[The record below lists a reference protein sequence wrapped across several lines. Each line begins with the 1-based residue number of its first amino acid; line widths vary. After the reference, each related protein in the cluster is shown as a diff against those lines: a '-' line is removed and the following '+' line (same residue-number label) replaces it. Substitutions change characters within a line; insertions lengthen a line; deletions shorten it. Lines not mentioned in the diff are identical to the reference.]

1 MDNTSSVPSYQMLSP
16 CQNVP
21 TLRMLFWEL
30 TNACNMQCVHCR
42 AEPSQS
48 RSSVELSTSEAISLL
63 EEIVSFAKPVVVLSG
78 GEPLIRPD
86 WGEIASYGAS
96 LGLRMLLAT
105 NGSLVTREIAEQMAS
120 CGIQRISVS
129 IDGADEESHDGFR
142 GVRGAFEAAWRGIE
156 NARAAGIPYQINTTV
171 TKRNIGQLPQI
182 LQLAVERGAAA
193 LHLFLLVPTGCGKE
207 IAQEEMI
214 EPSEYEQVLEWL
226 FEQSRSVA
234 IDLRATCAPHY
245 YRVVLQRSGSK
256 PSTENHSGQRASSRP
271 QKGCL
276 AGSAVCFVSHAGD
289 VFPCGYLPVAA
300 GNVRREPLAKIWQ
313 QSDVFRLLRD
323 ENNLQGKCG
332 YCEYRRV
339 CMGCRARAYA
349 VTGNYLSAEPYCIYE
364 PRRVSKKNGE
374 G

>member
-1 MDNTSSVPSYQMLSP
+1 
-16 CQNVP
+16 
-21 TLRMLFWEL
+21 
-30 TNACNMQCVHCR
+30 MQCVHCR

-48 RSSVELSTSEAISLL
+48 RSSVELSTSEAKLLL
-63 EEIVSFAKPVVVLSG
+63 EEIVSFAKPAVVLSG

-86 WGEIASYGAS
+86 WEEIASYGAS

-256 PSTENHSGQRASSRP
+256 PSTENHSGQPASSRP
-271 QKGCL
+271 QKGCS

-349 VTGNYLSAEPYCIYE
+349 VTGSYLSAEPYCIYE